1 LGNHFNK
8 TDDFNAE
15 LQALKA
21 KLEQLDFRAV
31 VEHQGTGVRRRQ
43 VDVKQSFLG
52 KLGSLSNTLTQLTR
66 TRRRVEALEDN
77 VAALKDAVISA
88 TESEL
93 DKIAHAAR
101 ALVEQTMAYQ
111 QRWQRWEIGER
122 EIAKLQSEIARLQE
136 RLNELDRLLRFERL
150 TRQKAFTDFDRRLTR
165 GARAGALPE
174 AGTTQQDE
182 DGVATTSTRSLLE
195 SFYYLLEERYRGTR
209 EEIKQRLGVYRNDLR
224 AARDRVGESGLVVD
238 IGCGR
243 GEFLELL
250 REEGFQPV
258 GVDSNDVQLD
268 AARQHGVPVIHA
280 DALAYLKSLVDNS
293 VLAVSGIHVVEHIP
307 FVDLIRLI
315 QEVVR
320 ILRPGGLVIFETPNP
335 RNLIVGAHT
344 FNFDPTHIRPL
355 PPEVLEILLETVG
368 LSDIEIRPLHPSD
381 TLDSMVNARRLDPHI
396 ATLLFGPQ
404 DYAIL
409 GVRG

>member
-1 LGNHFNK
+1 MGNHFNK

-122 EIAKLQSEIARLQE
+122 EIGAGRSEREIARLQE

-150 TRQKAFTDFDRRLTR
+150 TRQKAFTDFDRGLTR

-182 DGVATTSTRSLLE
+182 DGS
-195 SFYYLLEERYRGTR
+195 
-209 EEIKQRLGVYRNDLR
+209 
-224 AARDRVGESGLVVD
+224 
-238 IGCGR
+238 
-243 GEFLELL
+243 
-250 REEGFQPV
+250 P
-258 GVDSNDVQLD
+258 
-268 AARQHGVPVIHA
+268 
-280 DALAYLKSLVDNS
+280 
-293 VLAVSGIHVVEHIP
+293 
-307 FVDLIRLI
+307 
-315 QEVVR
+315 
-320 ILRPGGLVIFETPNP
+320 
-335 RNLIVGAHT
+335 
-344 FNFDPTHIRPL
+344 
-355 PPEVLEILLETVG
+355 
-368 LSDIEIRPLHPSD
+368 
-381 TLDSMVNARRLDPHI
+381 
-396 ATLLFGPQ
+396 
-404 DYAIL
+404 
-409 GVRG
+409 